1 MMTAAE
7 LLCAREYLGL
17 PKTWL
22 AHHVG
27 VDPKTWWRYE
37 AGKTPI
43 PKHVETKMRALHTNT
58 SRMVSAVALKAKQ
71 GDHLLTYHDG
81 TDTGKDFPPSWH
93 RMVVARAAE
102 RTGATIDYKQ

>member
-17 PKTWL
+17 PKLWL
-22 AHHVG
+22 ADHVG

-37 AGKTPI
+37 AGRTPV
-43 PKHVETKMRALHTNT
+43 PAHVETKIKALQDNT
-58 SRMVSAVALKAKQ
+58 ARMVSALAIKTKQ
-71 GDHLLTYHDG
+71 GDTLLTHEHNT
-81 TDTGKDFPPSWH
+81 TDSEYPASWH

-102 RTGATIDYKQ
+102 RTGATIDYTT